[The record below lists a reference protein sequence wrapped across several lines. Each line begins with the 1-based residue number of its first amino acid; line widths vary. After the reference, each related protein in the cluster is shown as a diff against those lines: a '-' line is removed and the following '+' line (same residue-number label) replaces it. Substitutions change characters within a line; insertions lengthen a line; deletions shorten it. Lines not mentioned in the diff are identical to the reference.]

1 MKKRLVSI
9 LLALVTAAT
18 TASAAPATPS
28 NPVLLPQ
35 PQQMQAAALSAQI
48 LSRYHYRAMPLD
60 DAMSAKIFDRYLKS
74 LDPEKLFFTQLDI
87 DQMAPARTQLD
98 DSIKRGDFHHPY
110 SIFGLYQQR
119 LAERIGY
126 ARELLNQ
133 KFDFTK
139 NESYSY
145 RRDKDT
151 PWAASEDEIRDLWRK
166 RIKGDWLRLKLAGK
180 DDKFIRTTLDK
191 RYANL
196 LSRMQLSKSEDVFQI
211 FMDAY
216 ATSFDPH
223 TNYMGPRETADFDIA
238 MRLSL
243 VGIGAVLQER
253 EDYITIRELVP
264 GGPAAL
270 SGKLNVGD
278 RIVGVAQ
285 GATGDMKEV
294 VGWRVDDAVKLIR
307 GTKDTMV
314 RLDLLPAGAGPE
326 AKPREVRLVRDNI
339 KLEERAAKKS
349 VIESKDGAVTRRVGV
364 ITLPMFY
371 QDTEARRRGDKN
383 YRSAARDVARLLD
396 EMKSDK
402 VDAVVVDLRNNGGG
416 SLDEA
421 IGVTSLFTGAGPV
434 VQQRNSKGEVAVNKG
449 NDAKPAWDGPLGVLI
464 NRGSASAS
472 EIFAAAIQDYGRGVI
487 IGEPSFGKG
496 TVQTVVN
503 LDEMTHSDKHA
514 LGELK
519 MTIAQ
524 FFRINGGTTQLRG
537 VTPDIAMP
545 QLSDPNDFGES
556 SFDNALPWSE
566 IKPADYAPISDL
578 AALLPELRTRHAA
591 RLEASAD
598 FRYLDEE
605 LAELKALRDKRQV
618 SLNEAQRRAEE
629 KAMTAKLAPLLAR
642 ANKGDK
648 PATSKQAADVAL
660 ALVPGDAAL
669 RASERK
675 LTDELAEEKARKNA
689 RDLWLEEAAR
699 VVSDESALQ
708 QATARK
714 SVARN

>member
-1 MKKRLVSI
+1 MKKRLLSI
-9 LLALVTAAT
+9 LLAVSTA
-18 TASAAPATPS
+18 ASAAPAAAPS
-28 NPVLLPQ
+28 MPVLLPQ
-35 PQQMQAAALSAQI
+35 PAQVQAAALSAQI
-48 LSRYHYRAMPLD
+48 LSRFHYRAMPLD

-74 LDPEKLFFTQLDI
+74 LDPEKLFLTQADVDKLT
-87 DQMAPARTQLD
+87 PARTQLD
-98 DSIKRGDFHHPY
+98 DAIQKGDFHFPF
-110 SIFGLYQQR
+110 SIFTLYQQR
-119 LAERIGY
+119 LGERIGY
-126 ARELLNQ
+126 AREALNQ
-133 KFDFTK
+133 KFDFSK
-139 NESYSY
+139 NEAYSY

-151 PWAASEDEIRDLWRK
+151 PWAESEDAIRDLWR
-166 RIKGDWLRLKLAGK
+166 RRVKGDWLRLKLAGK

-196 LSRMQLSKSEDVFQI
+196 LSRMQQTRSEDVFQI

-253 EDYITIRELVP
+253 DDYITIRELVP
-264 GGPAAL
+264 GGPAAM

-285 GATGDMKEV
+285 GPSGPMTEV

-307 GTKDTMV
+307 GSVDTVV

-326 AKPREVRLVRDNI
+326 AKPREVSLVRNNI

-349 VIESKDGAVTRRVGV
+349 VIEHKDGQTVHRVGV

-371 QDTEARRRGDKN
+371 QDTEARRRGDRN
-383 YRSAARDVARLLD
+383 YRSAGRDVARLLD
-396 EMKSDK
+396 EMKADK
-402 VDAVVVDLRNNGGG
+402 VEAVVVDLRNNGGG

-421 IGVTSLFTGAGPV
+421 IGVTSLFTGSGPV
-434 VQQRNSKGEVAVNKG
+434 VQQRNSKGEVSISKG
-449 NDAKPAWDGPLGVLI
+449 NDVKPAWDGPLGVLI

-503 LDEMTHSDKHA
+503 LDEMARSEKHA

-537 VTPDIAMP
+537 VTPDIALPGM
-545 QLSDPNDFGES
+545 SDPKDFGEA
-556 SFDNALPWSE
+556 SFDNALPYSE
-566 IKPADYAPISDL
+566 IKPANYAPVGDVT
-578 AALLPELRTRHAA
+578 ALLPELRNRHAA
-591 RLEASAD
+591 RLASDAD
-598 FRYLDEE
+598 FRFLQDE
-605 LAELKALRDKRQV
+605 LAELKALRDKREV

-629 KAMTAKLAPLLAR
+629 KAMAAKLAPLVAK
-642 ANKGDK
+642 AGKGDK
-648 PATSKQAADVAL
+648 PASKQAADVAL
-660 ALVPGDAAL
+660 ALMPGDAAL
-669 RASERK
+669 RSSERK

-689 RDLWLEEAAR
+689 KDLWVEEAAR
-699 VVSDESALQ
+699 VVIDEAALQ
-708 QATARK
+708 QSGVKKT
-714 SVARN
+714 VARN

>member
-1 MKKRLVSI
+1 MKKRLLSI
-9 LLALVTAAT
+9 LLAIATA
-18 TASAAPATPS
+18 ASAAPPAPPM
-28 NPVLLPQ
+28 PVLLPQ
-35 PQQMQAAALSAQI
+35 PQQVQAAAMSAQI

-60 DAMSAKIFDRYLKS
+60 DAMSAKIFERYLKS
-74 LDPEKLFFTQLDI
+74 LDPEKLFFTAVDVEQLT
-87 DQMAPARTQLD
+87 PARTQLD
-98 DSIKRGDFHHPY
+98 DAIRKGDFHFPF
-110 SIFGLYQQR
+110 SIFTLYEQR

-126 ARELLNQ
+126 ARDLLEQ
-133 KFDFTK
+133 KFDFSR
-139 NESYSY
+139 NENYAY

-151 PWAASEDEIRDLWRK
+151 SWAASEDDIRDLWRK
-166 RIKGDWLRLKLAGK
+166 RVKGDWLRLKLAGK
-180 DDKFIRTTLDK
+180 DEKFIRTTLDK

-196 LSRMQLSKSEDVFQI
+196 LNRLQQTKSDDVFQI

-216 ATSFDPH
+216 ATSIDPH

-253 EDYITIRELVP
+253 DDYITIRELVP
-264 GGPAAL
+264 GGPAAM

-285 GATGDMKEV
+285 GAGGPMTEV

-307 GTKDTMV
+307 GAVDTVV

-326 AKPREVRLVRDNI
+326 AKPREVKLVRNNI

-349 VIESKDGAVTRRVGV
+349 VIEQKDGQTVHRIGV

-371 QDTEARRRGDKN
+371 QDTEARRRGERN
-383 YRSAARDVARLLD
+383 YRSAARDVERLLE
-396 EMKSDK
+396 EMKADK
-402 VDAVVVDLRNNGGG
+402 VEGVVVDLRNNGGG

-421 IGVTSLFTGAGPV
+421 IGVTSLFTGSGPV
-434 VQQRNSKGEVAVNKG
+434 VQQRNSKGEVSINKG
-449 NDAKPAWDGPLGVLI
+449 NDVKPAWDGPLGVLI

-503 LDEMTHSDKHA
+503 LDEMARSDKHA

-537 VTPDIAMP
+537 VTPDIDMP
-545 QLSDPNDFGES
+545 GLSDAKDFGES

-566 IKPADYAPISDL
+566 IKPAPYSMAGNI
-578 AALLPELRTRHAA
+578 AALLPELRSRHAA
-591 RLEASAD
+591 RLAADPD
-598 FRYLDEE
+598 FRYLEQE
-605 LAELKALRDKRQV
+605 LAELKALREKRQV

-629 KAMTAKLAPLLAR
+629 KAREAKLAPLMAR
-642 ANKGDK
+642 AGKGDK

-660 ALVPGDAAL
+660 ALMPSDAAL
-669 RASERK
+669 RLSERK
-675 LTDELAEEKARKNA
+675 LADELAEEKARKNA

-699 VVSDESALQ
+699 VVSDGQALQ
-708 QATARK
+708 QANAKRT
-714 SVARN
+714 VARN